1 MDSQHE
7 GAVMISIIV
16 GFSFSIFLLFVVAVP
31 VANWLELPSIAA
43 FLVKRRKVLTAVITL
58 ASLSSFFYHIGWHD
72 VGSIATFAST
82 VIFLVL
88 LWKDF
93 GHMLKR

>member
-1 MDSQHE
+1 
-7 GAVMISIIV
+7 MISIIV
-16 GFSFSIFLLFVVAVP
+16 GFVFSIFLLFVVAVP
-31 VANWLELPSIAA
+31 AANCLELPSIAS
-43 FLVKRRKVLTAVITL
+43 FFVKRRKMLTAVITL
-58 ASLSSFFYHIGWHD
+58 ASLSIFFHHIGWHSE
-72 VGSIATFAST
+72 GSIVTLAST